1 MAFSGEIEKLERR
14 WQENPLGLTFAPLAE
29 AYRKAGDPGRALEL
43 LEQGLA
49 QHPNYVPAHI
59 VRGRCHLDTQEDAV
73 AEQAFLRVTGIDPEN
88 VIALKGLAEL
98 SERAG
103 RLPEAIQRL
112 EMLLD
117 VDRNNEEARGQLDRV
132 RELLSTRSVA
142 GVDLAGPVSPAAALP
157 EIAAPAS
164 EPVPPPAAPEPTDA
178 APEPTYVAPEPTYSP
193 SEPAYP
199 TSEPMYQESGY
210 QESPPPVSEA
220 SEAPVSETPDR
231 FQDEQLI
238 DIELE
243 AASQLTS
250 ATAHEFQI
258 DNDSESLSSSGDRIA
273 DIILGAEPP
282 SDDNAGDNAGYAA
295 ASAPSDQSGENGV
308 DRANALLGEG
318 YERMAYQEIPPS
330 PGDAEDAGATS
341 GTTIFDQLAMMAE
354 VPAPAED
361 LLPPP
366 PPPAEPERFSPPPPA
381 EPESFLPPPPA
392 DPEGFLPP
400 PAEPESEAVPA
411 MEADAAAQSVAPT
424 DSSPVAEP
432 SAPPMEGMAEGYVPV
447 GDLGAPSAHE
457 PAAPVQAEEP
467 EPSATEEPELVVTET
482 MAEIFLRQGHREL
495 ARAVYTQLALRDP
508 DNERIA
514 AALTRLAPE
523 PSSAPAPAPEPIQ
536 RFAASETGG
545 RSVAEL
551 LQSLLSATRPTPASA
566 IHPPAFESPKRVTGE
581 PTRPAQE
588 SLSLSAVFGEESSPA
603 APAGAPREAAT
614 GEPSFDEFFAPATGP
629 AADSELP
636 RDPDSGA
643 MSAQV
648 PEDLEQFNAW
658 LRGLKR

>member
-29 AYRKAGDPGRALEL
+29 AYRKAGDAARALEL

-59 VRGRCHLDTQEDAV
+59 VRGRCHLDTQEDAA

-132 RELLSTRSVA
+132 RELLSTRSGP
-142 GVDLAGPVSPAAALP
+142 GVDLAPPFSPAVALP
-157 EIAAPAS
+157 EIAAPAT
-164 EPVPPPAAPEPTDA
+164 EPVPPPAAPEPAYAAPEPSYT
-178 APEPTYVAPEPTYSP
+178 APEPTYTAPEPTY
-193 SEPAYP
+193 A
-199 TSEPMYQESGY
+199 TSEPVYQDSGY
-210 QESPPPVSEA
+210 QESAPPVSEA
-220 SEAPVSETPDR
+220 SEGLASETPET
-231 FQDEQLI
+231 FQDEPLM

-258 DNDSESLSSSGDRIA
+258 DNDSESLSPSGDRIA

-282 SDDNAGDNAGYAA
+282 GDDNAGGTAGYAA
-295 ASAPSDQSGENGV
+295 SAAPSDQSGENGV
-308 DRANALLGEG
+308 DRVNALLGEG
-318 YERMAYQEIPPS
+318 YERMAYQDVPS
-330 PGDAEDAGATS
+330 SPADAEDSGTTS
-341 GTTIFDQLAMMAE
+341 GTTIFDQLALMAE
-354 VPAPAED
+354 VPVPAED

-366 PPPAEPERFSPPPPA
+366 PPPAEPV
-381 EPESFLPPPPA
+381 SFLPPPP
-392 DPEGFLPP
+392 
-400 PAEPESEAVPA
+400 EPEPEPVPA
-411 MEADAAAQSVAPT
+411 MESEPAAESVASTDAA
-424 DSSPVAEP
+424 PVAEP
-432 SAPPMEGMAEGYVPV
+432 SAEPAEGMAEGYVPV
-447 GDLGAPSAHE
+447 GDLGAPSAYE
-457 PAAPVQAEEP
+457 PAAPVHAEEL
-467 EPSATEEPELVVTET
+467 ESSAAEEPELVVTET

-523 PSSAPAPAPEPIQ
+523 PSAAPAPAPEPVQ
-536 RFAASETGG
+536 RFAASQTGG

-551 LQSLLSATRPTPASA
+551 LQSLLSASRPTPASA
-566 IHPPAFESPKRVTGE
+566 IHPPAFETPKRVSGE
-581 PTRPAQE
+581 PTRPSQE
-588 SLSLSAVFGEESSPA
+588 SLSLSAVFGEEAAPA
-603 APAGAPREAAT
+603 GPAGAPREASA

-629 AADSELP
+629 SGDTELP
-636 RDPDSGA
+636 RDPDSSA

>member
-29 AYRKAGDPGRALEL
+29 AYRKAGDPARALEL

-59 VRGRCHLDTQEDAV
+59 VRGRCHLDTQEDPA

-112 EMLLD
+112 ELLLD

-132 RELLSTRSVA
+132 RELLATRSVA
-142 GVDLAGPVSPAAALP
+142 AGDITSPAATEVAPP
-157 EIAAPAS
+157 ESGPPAA
-164 EPVPPPAAPEPTDA
+164 EPMSAPAAPEPTHSA
-178 APEPTYVAPEPTYSP
+178 REPTYTAAEPTS
-193 SEPAYP
+193 A
-199 TSEPMYQESGY
+199 TSEPMYQASGY
-210 QESPPPVSEA
+210 QESAPPVSEA
-220 SEAPVSETPDR
+220 SDADVSEPSET
-231 FQDEQLI
+231 FQDDPLM

-243 AASQLTS
+243 ASSQLTA

-258 DNDSESLSSSGDRIA
+258 DNDSESLSPSGDRIA
-273 DIILGAEPP
+273 DIVLGAEPP
-282 SDDNAGDNAGYAA
+282 GDDDPGDNAGYAA
-295 ASAPSDQSGENGV
+295 ASAPADPSAENGV

-318 YERMAYQEIPPS
+318 YERMAYQDVPSS
-330 PGDAEDAGATS
+330 PGEAEDTGTTT
-341 GTTIFDQLAMMAE
+341 GTTIFEQIALMSE

-366 PPPAEPERFSPPPPA
+366 PPPPPEL
-381 EPESFLPPPPA
+381 ESFLPPPP
-392 DPEGFLPP
+392 
-400 PAEPESEAVPA
+400 EPEPEPVAA
-411 MEADAAAQSVAPT
+411 MEAEFAAST
-424 DSSPVAEP
+424 DSAPVAEP
-432 SAPPMEGMAEGYVPV
+432 STEPTEAMAEGYVPV
-447 GDLGAPSAHE
+447 GDLGAPSAYE
-457 PAAPVQAEEP
+457 PAAPVHAEDP
-467 EPSATEEPELVVTET
+467 EPSAAEEPELVVTET

-495 ARAVYTQLALRDP
+495 ARAVYTQLAIRDP
-508 DNERIA
+508 DNARIA
-514 AALTRLAPE
+514 AALTLLAPE
-523 PSSAPAPAPEPIQ
+523 PSAAPPSASEPSQ

-551 LQSLLSATRPTPASA
+551 LQSLLSASRPTPASA
-566 IHPPAFESPKRVTGE
+566 IHPPAFETPKRVAGE

-588 SLSLSAVFGEESSPA
+588 SLSLSAVFGEEALPA
-603 APAGAPREAAT
+603 GPAGAPREDSA

-629 AADSELP
+629 SAETELP
-636 RDPDSGA
+636 RAPDSDA
-643 MSAQV
+643 RSAQV